1 MICPQFNK
9 LKHVLISG
17 AMLSLLALGGCASVP
32 MATPE
37 QDAAAKKFTV
47 PPGKSRIY
55 LYRNE
60 TFGGAIT
67 LNVTL
72 DGKAMGATGP
82 MTYFVWDVDPGQHTI
97 VSKSENDATLT
108 LDTVAGQPYFVWQEI
123 KLGFLTPRSQLHK
136 VDVQTGEKAVLE
148 CKLAKTVP

>member
-1 MICPQFNK
+1 MNRSQFNK
-9 LKHVLISG
+9 LKHVMVAG
-17 AMLSLLALGGCASVP
+17 AVLCLLTLGGCASVP

-67 LNVTL
+67 IAVAL
-72 DGKAMGATGP
+72 DGKLMASTGP

-97 VSKSENDATLT
+97 LSKSENDATLT
-108 LDTVAGQPYFVWQEI
+108 LNTVAGQPYFVWQEI
-123 KLGFLTPRSQLHK
+123 KLGVLTPRSLLHK
-136 VDVQTGEKAVLE
+136 VDIQTGEKAVLE
-148 CKLAKTVP
+148 CKLGKSAP